1 MLCDKRRGRQGEAV
15 FVCYVINDADV
26 CGPVNSNVQ

>member
-15 FVCYVINDADV
+15 FVCCVINDAEGKAKPCLYV
-26 CGPVNSNVQ
+26 M